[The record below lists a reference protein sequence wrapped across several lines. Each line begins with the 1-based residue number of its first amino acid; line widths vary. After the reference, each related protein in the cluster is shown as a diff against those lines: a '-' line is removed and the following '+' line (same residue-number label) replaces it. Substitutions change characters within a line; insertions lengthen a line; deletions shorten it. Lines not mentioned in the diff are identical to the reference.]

1 MPLARDSTFLFLPL
15 TERGRKRV
23 FYQGRGLISSVVQ
36 WITLGK
42 GLTLRLRGFVVKLRK
57 CLCVTVRV
65 GSHQPAETLPTD
77 EPPHDTLLGSDP
89 GSDCSAPCLCV
100 PAAEDGEAFSLGPCA
115 KPQGLWRNS
124 TRGVD
129 ESGVVRPSSRTSR
142 PRRSETANQ
151 GEAANASGRRR
162 CNR

>member
-1 MPLARDSTFLFLPL
+1 MDHSGERVNIETTGVCSETSEVSVRDSACQKP
-15 TERGRKRV
+15 
-23 FYQGRGLISSVVQ
+23 
-36 WITLGK
+36 
-42 GLTLRLRGFVVKLRK
+42 
-57 CLCVTVRV
+57 
-65 GSHQPAETLPTD
+65 PASRDFATD

-115 KPQGLWRNS
+115 KSQGLWRNS

-129 ESGVVRPSSRTSR
+129 ESGVVRPSC
-142 PRRSETANQ
+142 SERLW
-151 GEAANASGRRR
+151 RRR